1 MNPSARRRPIVFLV
15 ARREILM
22 RMRSRTFRIG
32 TIAMIGLI
40 VVGVALAS
48 FLASKSAP
56 VRVGFA
62 GGSQALEQ
70 TFTTSAT
77 ALGSKVT
84 VSDITDVDAAKAQV
98 IDAKLDVLVTGSAT
112 APTAIVKDTVPPLV
126 EAALKGA
133 VLNARLIAAGLPPEA
148 VASAVAGATVPTQSL
163 QPSDPEQAQE
173 RFAGLAVGIVLYVA
187 LGLYGTLVS
196 QGVVEEKATR
206 IVEILV
212 ATVRP
217 SELLAGKIIGIGLV
231 GLVQLSAIGAVA
243 FVMVSLTNVVT
254 IPAFDLLTILG
265 YLLWFILGFLL
276 YATAYAAVAA
286 TVSRQEEV
294 SSATAPIGVSMV
306 ASYLLVYIVIL
317 NPASTL
323 STVLSIL
330 PPFAPILMP
339 VRMASGGAL
348 AWEVGLALI
357 LTVIST
363 LGLTWIAGRIYSNS
377 VLRLGARVRF
387 RDALRGT

>member
-1 MNPSARRRPIVFLV
+1 MNPPARSRPIIFLV
-15 ARREILM
+15 ARREILI
-22 RMRSRTFRIG
+22 RTRAPTFRIG

-40 VVGVALAS
+40 VIGVTLAS

-56 VRVGFA
+56 VRMGFA
-62 GGSQALEQ
+62 GGAQALEQ
-70 TFTTSAT
+70 AFTVSAT

-98 IDAKLDVLVTGSAT
+98 IAGKLDVLVTGPAT
-112 APTAIVKDTVPPLV
+112 APTAIVKDTVPPLI
-126 EAALKGA
+126 EAALRGV
-133 VLNARLIAAGLPPEA
+133 VLNARLIAAGLPPQA
-148 VASAVAGATVPTQSL
+148 VASALAGATVPTQSL
-163 QPSDPEQAQE
+163 QPSDPERTQE
-173 RFAGLAVGIVLYVA
+173 RYSGLAVAIVLYIA
-187 LGLYGTLVS
+187 LGIYGTLVS

-217 SELLAGKIIGIGLV
+217 SELLAGKIVGIGLV
-231 GLVQLSAIGAVA
+231 GLAQLSAISAAGFA
-243 FVMVSLTNVVT
+243 MVSLTHVVS
-254 IPAFDLLTILG
+254 IPAFGLLTIFG

-276 YATAYAAVAA
+276 YATAYATVAS

-294 SSATAPIGVSMV
+294 SSATAPIGVFMI
-306 ASYLLVYIVIL
+306 ASYLLVYIVIS
-317 NPASTL
+317 NPASVL

-339 VRMASGGAL
+339 VRMASGDAL

-363 LGLTWIAGRIYSNS
+363 LGLTWVAGRIYTNS
-377 VLRLGARVRF
+377 VLRLGTRVRF

>member
-22 RMRSRTFRIG
+22 RTRSRTFRIG

-77 ALGSKVT
+77 ALGTKVT

-163 QPSDPEQAQE
+163 QPSDPEHTQE
-173 RFAGLAVGIVLYVA
+173 RFSGLAVGIVLYVA

>member
-22 RMRSRTFRIG
+22 RTRSRTFRIG
-32 TIAMIGLI
+32 TVAMIGLI
-40 VVGVALAS
+40 VVGVALAT

-98 IDAKLDVLVTGSAT
+98 IAGKLDVLVTGPAT
-112 APTAIVKDTVPPLV
+112 APTAIVKDTVPPLI
-126 EAALKGA
+126 EAALRGV

-163 QPSDPEQAQE
+163 QPSDPEHTQE
-173 RFAGLAVGIVLYVA
+173 RFSGLAVGIVLYVA

-231 GLVQLSAIGAVA
+231 GLVQLSAIGAAA
-243 FVMVSLTNVVT
+243 FVMVSLTKVVT

-265 YLLWFILGFLL
+265 YLLWFVLGFLL

-294 SSATAPIGVSMV
+294 SSATAPIGVFMV
-306 ASYLLVYIVIL
+306 ASYLLVYVVIL

-339 VRMASGGAL
+339 VRMSSGDAA
-348 AWEVGLALI
+348 AWQVGLALV

-363 LGLTWIAGRIYSNS
+363 LGLAWLAGRIYSNS

>member
-1 MNPSARRRPIVFLV
+1 VSRPRGKRPIIFLV

-22 RMRSRTFRIG
+22 RVRSRVFTVG
-32 TIAMIGLI
+32 TVAIIGLI
-40 VVGVALAS
+40 AVTIAGASLLAGRS
-48 FLASKSAP
+48 TA

-70 TFTTSAT
+70 AFTTSAKT
-77 ALGSKVT
+77 IGTDVT
-84 VSDITDVDAAKAQV
+84 VSDVTDVAAATVQV
-98 IDAKLDVLVTGSAT
+98 TGGTLDVLVTGPAT
-112 APTAIVKDTVPPLV
+112 APSALVKDTVPPLV
-126 EAALKGA
+126 EAALNGA
-133 VLNARLIAAGLPPEA
+133 VLDARLIAAGLQPEA
-148 VASAVAGATVPTQSL
+148 VASAVAGAHVPTQSL
-163 QPSDPEQAQE
+163 RPSDPERTQKAV
-173 RFAGLAVGIVLYVA
+173 AGLAVGIVLYVA
-187 LGLYGTLVS
+187 LGLYGSFVS

-206 IVEILV
+206 IVEILL

-217 SELLAGKIIGIGLV
+217 SEMLAGKIIGIGLV
-231 GLVQLSAIGAVA
+231 GLLQLSAIAA
-243 FVMVSLTNVVT
+243 ATFVMVSLTNVVS
-254 IPAFDLLTILG
+254 IPAFDLPAILG
-265 YLLWFILGFLL
+265 YLLWFVLGFLL

-294 SSATAPIGVSMV
+294 SGATAPISVFLI
-306 ASYLLVYIVIL
+306 ASFLLAYTVIP

-339 VRMASGGAL
+339 VRMSSGDAA
-348 AWEVGLALI
+348 AWQVGLALG

>member
-1 MNPSARRRPIVFLV
+1 VNPSARSRPIVFLV

-22 RMRSRTFRIG
+22 RTRSRVFRIG
-32 TIAMIGLI
+32 TVAMIVLI
-40 VVGVALAS
+40 VVAVAGLSLLAGK
-48 FLASKSAP
+48 SKA

-62 GGSQALEQ
+62 DGAQTLEQ
-70 TFTTSAT
+70 AFSASAA
-77 ALGSKVT
+77 ALGQDVT
-84 VSDITDVDAAKAQV
+84 VSDIADVTAATAQV
-98 IDAKLDVLVTGSAT
+98 TGGQLDVLVTGSAT
-112 APTAIVKDTVPPLV
+112 APRAIVKDTLPPLV
-126 EAALKGA
+126 EAALNGA
-133 VLNARLIAAGLPPEA
+133 VLNARLIAAGLPAAA
-148 VASAVAGATVPTQSL
+148 VASAIAGANVQTQSL
-163 QPSDPEQAQE
+163 QPSDPEHTQE
-173 RFAGLAVGIVLYVA
+173 RFAGLAVGIVLFMA
-187 LGLYGTLVS
+187 LGIYGSLVS
-196 QGVVEEKATR
+196 QGVVEEKANR

-217 SELLAGKIIGIGLV
+217 SELLAGKIIGIGIV
-231 GLVQLSAIGAVA
+231 GLVQMSAIGASA
-243 FVMVSLTNVVT
+243 FVMVNLTDVVT
-254 IPAFDLLTILG
+254 IPAFDLLSILG

-294 SSATAPIGVSMV
+294 SSAIAPIGMFMV
-306 ASYLLVYIVIL
+306 AAYLLAYMVIL

-339 VRMASGGAL
+339 VRMSTGDAA
-348 AWEVGLALI
+348 AWQVGLALI

-387 RDALRGT
+387 RDALRGP

>member
-1 MNPSARRRPIVFLV
+1 MNLSARRRPVVFLV
-15 ARREILM
+15 ARREI
-22 RMRSRTFRIG
+22 RMRTRSRVFRIG
-32 TIAMIGLI
+32 TVAMIGLI

-62 GGSQALEQ
+62 GGSQALER

-77 ALGSKVT
+77 ALGTKVT

-98 IDAKLDVLVTGSAT
+98 TDGKLDVLVTGSAT
-112 APTAIVKDTVPPLV
+112 APTAIVKGTVPPLV
-126 EAALKGA
+126 EAALNGA

-231 GLVQLSAIGAVA
+231 GLVQLSAIGAAA
-243 FVMVSLTNVVT
+243 FVMVSLTKVVT

-265 YLLWFILGFLL
+265 YLLWFVLGFLL

-294 SSATAPIGVSMV
+294 SSATAPIGVFMV
-306 ASYLLVYIVIL
+306 ASYLLVYVVIL

-339 VRMASGGAL
+339 VRMSSGDAA
-348 AWEVGLALI
+348 AWQVGLALV

-363 LGLTWIAGRIYSNS
+363 LGLAWLAGRIYSNS

>member
-32 TIAMIGLI
+32 TVAMIGLI
-40 VVGVALAS
+40 VVGVALAT

-77 ALGSKVT
+77 ALGTKVT

-98 IDAKLDVLVTGSAT
+98 IAGKLDVLVTGSAT
-112 APTAIVKDTVPPLV
+112 APTAIVKGAVPPLV
-126 EAALKGA
+126 EAALNGA

-163 QPSDPEQAQE
+163 QPSDPEQTQE
-173 RFAGLAVGIVLYVA
+173 RFAGLAVGIVLYLA
-187 LGLYGTLVS
+187 LGLCGTLVG

-231 GLVQLSAIGAVA
+231 GLVQLSAIGAAA
-243 FVMVSLTNVVT
+243 FVMVSVTKVVT
-254 IPAFDLLTILG
+254 IPAFDLLAILG
-265 YLLWFILGFLL
+265 YVLWFILGFLL

-294 SSATAPIGVSMV
+294 SGATAPIGVSMV
-306 ASYLLVYIVIL
+306 ASYLLVYVVIL

-339 VRMASGGAL
+339 VRMSSGDAQ
-348 AWEVGLALI
+348 AWEVGLAVI
-357 LTVIST
+357 LAVIST

-377 VLRLGARVRF
+377 VLRLGTRVRF